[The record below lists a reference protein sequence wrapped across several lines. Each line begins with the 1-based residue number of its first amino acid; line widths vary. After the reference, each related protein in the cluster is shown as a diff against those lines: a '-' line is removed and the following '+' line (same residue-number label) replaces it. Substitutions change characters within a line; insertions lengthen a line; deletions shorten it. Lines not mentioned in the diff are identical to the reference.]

1 MSEKNFFETKIEFI
15 KGVGPKR
22 AAILNKELGVY
33 KFSDLIEYFPYRYED
48 RTLFVKINKITFKL
62 FIITTLFMA
71 KFFKIF
77 RN

>member
-33 KFSDLIEYFPYRYED
+33 KFSDLIEKQGKKR
-48 RTLFVKINKITFKL
+48 KS
-62 FIITTLFMA
+62 
-71 KFFKIF
+71 
-77 RN
+77 RNIKYQ